1 MVKENSIQTEYR
13 PRGPIVLVPY
23 EPRWCSDFEQES
35 ASVRASL
42 GDLLI
47 SLHHIGST
55 AIPGIVA
62 KPVIDMLAVVTDV
75 ALLDTGAHLLEELG
89 YEAMGEFGIEGR
101 RYFRKNSKEGARTHQ
116 IHAFAGGSPEIDR
129 HLAFRDYLREHP
141 DEAQQY
147 GNLKLELARHFMTDI
162 DGYTDSKTEFIREIE
177 RRARDGGYYP

>member
-13 PRGPIVLVPY
+13 PGSPIVLVPY
-23 EPRWCSDFEQES
+23 DPRWCSDFEQES
-35 ASVRASL
+35 ASVKALL

-47 SLHHIGST
+47 ALHHIGST
-55 AIPGIVA
+55 AIPGIIA

-75 ALLDTGAHLLEELG
+75 VSLDMRTHFLEDLG

-141 DEAQQY
+141 DAAQRY
-147 GNLKLELARHFMTDI
+147 GNLKLELARHFITDI
-162 DGYTDSKTEFIREIE
+162 AGYTDGKTEFIREIE
-177 RRARDGGYYP
+177 LCAHNGGYST